1 MQMGLSES
9 PVCGI
14 LPIGLA
20 ISIMG
25 HRSLFLQHIHFISNV
40 VLSITV
46 LYFTSWLE
54 LYSYVSNIDKSH
66 TIAVLEQFRICICI
80 I

>member
-14 LPIGLA
+14 LTIGLA

-25 HRSLFLQHIHFISNV
+25 PWSFVLQHIHFISNV

-54 LYSYVSNIDKSH
+54 LYSYVCN
-66 TIAVLEQFRICICI
+66 IAVLEQFGCLQFFK
-80 I
+80 